1 MIPGRSNA
9 TTGTK
14 KERVNSGSGGG
25 RDRKE
30 SENSVTGSSGGNKS
44 KRGNKDS
51 GRSLK

>member
-1 MIPGRSNA
+1 M

-14 KERVNSGSGGG
+14 KERVNSGGG

-30 SENSVTGSSGGNKS
+30 SENSVTGSGGGNKS

-51 GRSLK
+51 TRSLK